1 MTYKCITL
9 LYLTII
15 LSTPLISDEVSKD
28 YYLHSIVQQ
37 TINEDKQKALD
48 LWIDFLYETNDT
60 IRRSNWVASDIEK
73 YGDDY
78 CLFQNS
84 YFIYDRIDQLSY
96 FVPFILSIEKIDSE
110 YTIRTMFMQ
119 KELKLSE
126 IGKDNQQITSIVK
139 VKVIEQNGRLYLK
152 NVIDDEVKKWNTY
165 KTKNIN
171 YIVNNDITI
180 DTTKCKEAQRFLD
193 SLSRMWDKPLT
204 QSVDYYVSNS
214 SESINRIVGFDFSFF
229 GGFGN
234 GMAGRNG
241 RYLFVG
247 NEDFTYYHELVHLV
261 FNGAN
266 NRLLSE
272 GIATYFGGTNGK
284 TFAEVKS
291 EFRKKYYQLDKAKIA
306 EICGYPGQSS
316 YYVLGS
322 IICELIVKEKGIKGI
337 RTLLDTIGNDDFS
350 NGLADYNTL
359 RKKIQQLLGMDEAE
373 FYKQIN
379 DILEK

>member
-1 MTYKCITL
+1 MTYKYITTL
-9 LYLTII
+9 FLVIV
-15 LSTPLISDEVSKD
+15 LSTPLISEEVNKD

-37 TINEDKQKALD
+37 TISEDKQKALD

-73 YGDDY
+73 YEDDY

-84 YFIYDRIDQLSY
+84 YFNYDRIDQLSY
-96 FVPFILSIEKIDSE
+96 FVPFILSIEKINSD

-119 KELKLSE
+119 KEVKLSD

-139 VKVIEQNGRLYLK
+139 VKVVEENGRLYLK
-152 NVIDDEVKKWNTY
+152 NVIDDEVKKWN
-165 KTKNIN
+165 KFSTKNIN
-171 YIVNNDITI
+171 FIVNNDITI
-180 DTTKCKEAQRFLD
+180 DTSKCIEAQCFLD
-193 SLSRMWDKPLT
+193 SLSKMWGKSLT

-214 SESINRIVGFDFSFF
+214 PESINRIVGFDFSFY

-247 NEDFTYYHELVHLV
+247 NGDFTYHHELVHLV
-261 FNGAN
+261 FNGAA

-272 GIATYFGGTNGK
+272 GIATYLGGTNDK
-284 TFAEVKS
+284 TYAEVKS
-291 EFRKKYYQLDKAKIA
+291 DFHKEHYPLDSAKTT
-306 EICGYPGQSS
+306 EINAYPGQRS

-322 IICELIVKEKGIKGI
+322 IICELVVNEKGIAGI
-337 RTLLDTIGNDDFS
+337 KSIWDTAGNNDFS

-359 RKKIQQLLGMDEAE
+359 RERTQKLLGIDETE
-373 FYKQIN
+373 FYKRVNNVLDQ
-379 DILEK
+379 